1 VRHIRIAVLG
11 AFFALCT
18 LASATHAAQGIFG
31 TWWNPK
37 DTESNGY
44 GLGFRSQVRVNPY
57 ISFDTRAS
65 FVKFKDDD
73 LNVIPLEATVMMK
86 LGMVYAGAGGGYYFF
101 DSNKNVDLDN
111 NWGWYALAGIDVP
124 VWRVGLFGEAKW
136 LELSTDGHF
145 TSGAE
150 SGTTTNLKANGL
162 GINIGVMFQPKI

>member
-1 VRHIRIAVLG
+1 
-11 AFFALCT
+11 
-18 LASATHAAQGIFG
+18 
-31 TWWNPK
+31 
-37 DTESNGY
+37 
-44 GLGFRSQVRVNPY
+44 
-57 ISFDTRAS
+57 
-65 FVKFKDDD
+65 
-73 LNVIPLEATVMMK
+73 
-86 LGMVYAGAGGGYYFF
+86 
-101 DSNKNVDLDN
+101 VDLDN